1 MKRSPTALSM
11 DYMNKQGWVCHVVEK
26 RLPIPGK
33 HITQDCYGIADIL
46 AYNPAYGR
54 FGIVLI
60 QTTSWGNFLARKA
73 KVKASPH
80 LDGWNRAGGLFLLHG
95 WGPKGLREE
104 TL

>member
-11 DYMNKQGWVCHVVEK
+11 DYLNKGGWVCHIVEK

-46 AYNPAYGR
+46 AYNSRHGVAL
-54 FGIVLI
+54 V
-60 QTTSWGNFLARKA
+60 QTTSWNNFLARRA
-73 KVKASPH
+73 KVTASAH
-80 LDGWNRAGGLFLLHG
+80 LEGWKRAGGLFLLHG